1 MMDVK
6 KQKGWKSS
14 DTQFNTL
21 SDLITTTCET
31 ICYINER
38 NGGGKVKCFLLESP
52 NFIRENRMKSL
63 HVIQTLF
70 FPL

>member
-1 MMDVK
+1 MDVK

-31 ICYINER
+31 ICYINGR
-38 NGGGKVKCFLLESP
+38 KRGGKDV
-52 NFIRENRMKSL
+52 
-63 HVIQTLF
+63 F
-70 FPL
+70 FT